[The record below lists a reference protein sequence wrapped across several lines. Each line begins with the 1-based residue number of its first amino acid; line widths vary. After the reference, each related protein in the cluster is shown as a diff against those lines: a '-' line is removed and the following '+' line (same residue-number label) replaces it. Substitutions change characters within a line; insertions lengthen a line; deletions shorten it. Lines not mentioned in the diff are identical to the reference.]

1 MNHYNK
7 SEKYKELVDLLVMYR
22 GEHNLDRAANS
33 SVQLLLD
40 DLVINLRDTTEAERR
55 MSEALIDEKEHFRT
69 LEHLDDIIRGYGIP
83 DDASVENIILALAED
98 GYIDAQNEDEYYRAV
113 EAAER
118 YLAEYGQWEGLQ

>member
-1 MNHYNK
+1 MNHYNR

-22 GEHNLDRAANS
+22 GEHDLDRAAKS

-40 DLVINLRDTTEAERR
+40 DLVINLRDTLEDRVGR
-55 MSEALIDEKEHFRT
+55 SLDEEEHFRT

-118 YLAEYGQWEGLQ
+118 FLADMSTWSGLS